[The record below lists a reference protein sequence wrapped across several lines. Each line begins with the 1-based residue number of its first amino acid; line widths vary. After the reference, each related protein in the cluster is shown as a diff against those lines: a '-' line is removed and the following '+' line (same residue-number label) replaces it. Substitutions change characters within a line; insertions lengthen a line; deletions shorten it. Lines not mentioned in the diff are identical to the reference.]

1 MSRNLSISEMA
12 PNFRS
17 YSNLFIWYFLI
28 NFHVVS
34 VFISAENRITRG
46 QSVRDGEEIISKEE
60 RFVLGFFSPV
70 GSDFRYVGIWYNKVE
85 NQSVVWV
92 ANRENPISGNG
103 GDLRIGNDGNLI
115 ILNEN
120 GDMIWSTNATVASDN
135 STAVLMDTGNLV
147 LFGSGDPNKAS
158 WKSFDHST
166 DTFLPSMRVYM
177 NVSEVERHVFTSWR
191 SASDPRAG
199 KYSLGIDPRG
209 SPQIVIWEGT
219 SRKWRSGN
227 WNGLIFVGVPGM
239 RAIYLYGFKL
249 NTEGDGRLY
258 FTYTPSNSTDLIRFW
273 IRWDGTERQERWNAG
288 LDKWDLIQSHP
299 VDEECDQY
307 NKCGP
312 FGKCDMK
319 NRPACSCIQGFVPQ
333 DLDQWSRGN
342 WSGGCTR
349 KKKLE
354 CLSEVKRDGF
364 FKAERVKL
372 PDFVDY
378 VGSED
383 IKQCE
388 NKCLENC
395 SCTAYAFVSGINCMI
410 WSREL
415 VDIEQFAEGGS
426 TLFIRL
432 DRSELG
438 GKSKVTKIVIV
449 AVVLVGIICLSAS
462 IWLCMRKLKFG
473 DRLNKTNN
481 EMPKVSP
488 SGEFSSEFSGPVDLS
503 VEGQPGT
510 STELA
515 LFNFSCLA
523 VATNNFSDE
532 NKLGQGGFGRVYK
545 GMLPGNQ
552 EIAVKRLSIK
562 SSQGLEEFKNE
573 ITLMAKL
580 QHRNLVRLLGCC
592 IQVEEKIIIYEY
604 MPNKSLDSFLFDPA
618 KKAQIDWRKRFA
630 IIEGIARGILYLH
643 RDSRLRIIHRDLKA
657 SNILL
662 DEEMNPKISDFGMAR
677 IFGGNQNEAN
687 TNRVVGT
694 YGYMAPE
701 YAMEGLFSVKS
712 DVYSFGV
719 LLLEIVSGRRNT
731 SFRSTDHSNI
741 IGYAWD
747 LWDEGRAIELVD
759 PSIVNL
765 CSRKEVLRCIH
776 VGMLCIQD
784 MANHRP
790 NMPAVVLML
799 ESENATL
806 PLPRQ
811 PTFTSMRHSG
821 IKNADMW
828 NGNHDVVSS
837 NNVTISVILGR

>member
-1 MSRNLSISEMA
+1 
-12 PNFRS
+12 
-17 YSNLFIWYFLI
+17 
-28 NFHVVS
+28 
-34 VFISAENRITRG
+34 
-46 QSVRDGEEIISKEE
+46 
-60 RFVLGFFSPV
+60 
-70 GSDFRYVGIWYNKVE
+70 
-85 NQSVVWV
+85 
-92 ANRENPISGNG
+92 
-103 GDLRIGNDGNLI
+103 
-115 ILNEN
+115 
-120 GDMIWSTNATVASDN
+120 MIWSTNATVASDN
-135 STAVLMDTGNLV
+135 STAVLMDTGDLV
-147 LFGSGDPNKAS
+147 LFGSHASGDPNKAL
-158 WKSFDHST
+158 WKSFDHPT
-166 DTFLPSMRVYM
+166 DTFLPDMRVYT
-177 NVSEVERHVFTSWR
+177 NISEGERHVFTSWR
-191 SASDPRAG
+191 SASDPSVG
-199 KYSLGIDPRG
+199 KYSLGLDPRG

-249 NTEGDGRLY
+249 IAEGDGRFY
-258 FTYTPSNSTDLIRFW
+258 FTYTPSNSTDLIKFW
-273 IRWDGTERQERWNAG
+273 IRWDGTERQERWNEG
-288 LDKWDLIQSHP
+288 LEKWDLIQSHP

-319 NRPACSCIQGFVPQ
+319 NRPVCSCIQGFVPQ
-333 DLDQWSRGN
+333 DLDQWSREN

-349 KKKLE
+349 RKKLE

-364 FKAERVKL
+364 FKAEQVKL

-383 IKQCE
+383 VKQCE

-415 VDIEQFAEGGS
+415 VDIEQFVEGGS
-426 TLFIRL
+426 TLFVRL

-438 GKSKVTKIVIV
+438 GNGKVTKIVIV

-462 IWLCMRKLKFG
+462 IWLCRHKMRFG
-473 DRLNKTNN
+473 DRLNKRNN
-481 EMPKVSP
+481 EIPKVSP

-510 STELA
+510 GTELA
-515 LFNFSCLA
+515 LFNFSCVA

-532 NKLGQGGFGRVYK
+532 NKLGQGGFGHVYK

-552 EIAVKRLSIK
+552 EIAVKRLSRK
-562 SSQGLEEFKNE
+562 SSQG
-573 ITLMAKL
+573 
-580 QHRNLVRLLGCC
+580 
-592 IQVEEKIIIYEY
+592 EEKMIIYEY

-618 KKAQIDWRKRFA
+618 KKAQFDWRKRFA
-630 IIEGIARGILYLH
+630 II
-643 RDSRLRIIHRDLKA
+643 
-657 SNILL
+657 
-662 DEEMNPKISDFGMAR
+662 EEMNPKISDFGMAR

-731 SFRSTDHSNI
+731 SFRSTDYSNI

-747 LWDEGRAIELVD
+747 LWDGGRAIELVD

-765 CSRKEVLRCIH
+765 CNRKEVLRCIH
-776 VGMLCIQD
+776 VGMLCVQD
-784 MANHRP
+784 TASHRP

-799 ESENATL
+799 ESENATF
-806 PLPRQ
+806 PMPRQ

-821 IKNADMW
+821 IGNADMW
-828 NGNHDVVSS
+828 NGNHDVSS
-837 NNVTISVILGR
+837 NNVTISVILDGSHSEGAGGEVWDLQPSESPPAWQRDTRRQQAQATHQLPFSKLDIYCNIV